1 MLLTKLKYALSTVML
16 MLLVLTAF
24 SQSKNGTIRGTVRT
38 SDGVPAEMVSVF
50 IKGVASTT
58 ADRNGNY
65 VLKGLPAGNYTIM
78 ASLVGV
84 SPTTQRVTVS
94 ANETTELVLTLN
106 ASNQQLKEVV
116 VTGGKTNKFAFKESE
131 FVAKMPLKNL
141 ENPQVYAVISKELM
155 ADQIVT
161 NFDDALKNAPGVDK
175 LWSSTGRAGDGAGY
189 FSLRGFAVQP
199 TLVNGLPGLTN
210 GSLDISNV
218 ERIEVIK
225 GPSGTLFG
233 SSLISYGGLI
243 NTVTKQPFDAVLGE
257 VSLNVGS
264 YGLIRVT
271 ADVNTPLDKQH
282 KLLFRV
288 NAAFQNQNTFQDAG
302 FRDTRFI
309 APSLSYKVN
318 DRLSFTLNT
327 QFLKSKST
335 NATSLFFDRGAPLK
349 TTTLEGLAYDR
360 KKSYTSDDIA
370 MKNPVSSAQGQ
381 MNYKISDSW
390 NSQTVVS
397 VGTAKS
403 DGFYSY
409 LYEGSQFVQG
419 YPNVPSTFGR
429 YITNQNANTKTTD
442 IQQNFTGDFN
452 LGTIRNRMVVGLDYF
467 NRTAY
472 DKSSGYAAAGVVTT
486 GPNGMDTGILTYD
499 NIYNITNAT
508 GYNDSKT
515 TQETYSAYGSD
526 VINIT
531 PELSAMLSLR
541 VDHFKNGGFS
551 VAEAD
556 RYSQTSLSPKFGVV
570 YQVLKDRISVFG
582 NYMNGFT
589 NVAPVNI
596 DNNGSTT
603 TRVFDPEHANQW
615 ETGIKTDLFDGKLSG
630 SISYYDIRVSNTVLS
645 VGQNDYTQGGEN
657 YSRGLELQV
666 NANPLP
672 GFNII
677 AGYAKN
683 KSKLAAGPADYLGR
697 RSEGAGPED
706 QVNAWFSYKIM
717 DGDAKG
723 LGFGFGGNYSGK
735 NLILN
740 RATTGVFALP
750 AYTVLNASVSYARR
764 HYTIGFKMNNL
775 TDKEYYKGW
784 STLEPM
790 NPRNVVGS
798 VTYKF

>member
-1 MLLTKLKYALSTVML
+1 MSPENFRYAISTFMIMLVSLTS
-16 MLLVLTAF
+16 F

-38 SDGVPAEMVSVF
+38 SDGVPAEMVTVF
-50 IKGVASTT
+50 IKNVASTT
-58 ADRNGNY
+58 ADRNGSY
-65 VLKGLPAGNYTIM
+65 ILKGVPAGNYTITT
-78 ASLVGV
+78 SLVGV
-84 SPTTQRVTVS
+84 RPSSQEVTVT
-94 ANETTELVLTLN
+94 AGQTTELVLTLN

-116 VTGGKTNKFAFKESE
+116 VTGGKTNKFAVKESE
-131 FVAKMPLKNL
+131 YVAKMPLKNL
-141 ENPQVYAVISKELM
+141 ENPQVYSVVSKELL
-155 ADQIVT
+155 ADQLVT
-161 NFDDALKNAPGVDK
+161 NYDDALKNATGVDK

-210 GSLDISNV
+210 GSLDVSNV

-243 NTVTKQPFDAVLGE
+243 NTVTKQPFDGVLGE
-257 VSLNVGS
+257 VNLSVGS
-264 YGLIRVT
+264 WGLVRAT
-271 ADVNTPLDKQH
+271 ADVNTPLDAKH

-309 APSLSYKVN
+309 APSLSYRVN
-318 DRLSFTLNT
+318 DRLSFTVNT

-335 NATSLFFDRGAPLK
+335 NATSLFFDRDAPLR
-349 TTTLEGLAYDR
+349 TTTLDGLGYDR

-381 MNYKISDSW
+381 INYKISDSW
-390 NSQTVVS
+390 DSQTVVS
-397 VGTAKS
+397 VGSAKS

-409 LYEGSQFVQG
+409 LYEGSQFVPG
-419 YPNVPSTFGR
+419 FPNVPSTFAR

-467 NRTAY
+467 NRTSI
-472 DKSSGYAAAGVVTT
+472 DKSSGYVGVGLVTL
-486 GPNGMDTGILTYD
+486 GANGTDTGDLSYD
-499 NIYNITNAT
+499 NVYNLTNAS
-508 GYNDSKT
+508 GYNDTKT
-515 TQETYSAYGSD
+515 TQETYSAYASD

-551 VAEAD
+551 VADAD
-556 RYSQTSLSPKFGVV
+556 KYSQTSLSPKFGLV

-589 NVAPVNI
+589 NVAPVTVN
-596 DNNGSTT
+596 DNGTTT

-630 SISYYDIRVSNTVLS
+630 SISYYDIKVSNTVLS
-645 VGQNDYTQGGEN
+645 VGQNDYTQGGKN
-657 YSRGLELQV
+657 YSRGLEFQV

-683 KSKLAAGPADYLGR
+683 KNKLTEGPEDFLGR

-717 DGDAKG
+717 HGAGKG

-735 NLILN
+735 NMILN
-740 RATTGVFALP
+740 RATTGVFTLP
-750 AYTVLNASVSYARR
+750 SYTILNASVSYGMP
-764 HYTIGFKMNNL
+764 HITFGFKVNNL

-790 NPRNVVGS
+790 APRNVVGS
-798 VTYKF
+798 VGYKF